1 MQGERLTDTTPVIRN
16 NFNNLNVARPQAI
29 TTDSM
34 NWVINTLL
42 DKSCIRPRTPG
53 KLHRTEIMQCH
64 AFRKYFDTT
73 LTFSGMSAIH
83 SERLMGHDLGLKERY
98 TKISDEELL
107 EGNDK
112 NIGYIGAIDDLTID
126 ESNILRRKLKEEGIE
141 HSKEWN
147 LLRQELDDFK
157 KQFKIKKL

>member
-1 MQGERLTDTTPVIRN
+1 
-16 NFNNLNVARPQAI
+16 
-29 TTDSM
+29 
-34 NWVINTLL
+34 
-42 DKSCIRPRTPG
+42 
-53 KLHRTEIMQCH
+53 
-64 AFRKYFDTT
+64 
-73 LTFSGMSAIH
+73 MSAIY
-83 SERLMGHDLGLKERY
+83 SERLMGHDLGLKKRY

-112 NIGYIGAIDDLTID
+112 NIGYIGAIDDLTIYG
-126 ESNILRRKLKEEGIE
+126 SNILRRKLKEEGIE